1 MLTFAKR
8 YRMSYSKAVIIW
20 LWIGLFMVFM
30 QIIIGG
36 VTRLTGSGLSIT
48 KWEIVTGTI
57 PPINQAQWE
66 AEFELYKKTPQY
78 EKINDGMTLRS
89 FKFIF
94 FWEYFHRLWA
104 RTMGFVFLFPFLYFL
119 FRKQIDKP
127 VIIDLSRV
135 IFFAALAAIFGWIMV
150 ASGLVNRPW
159 VNAYKLSIHLGI
171 GFAVFGALL
180 WTIFKAQL
188 QEHIGS
194 NNSRFKRDSKLF
206 IYLLIIQILLGG
218 MMSGMKAGL
227 FYPTWPLID
236 GGLFPM
242 VLFEASKW
250 SVDNLVNYDQDLFM
264 SGLIQSLHRTLA
276 YIVFIYGLVI
286 AWRYRKVVKYS
297 LSVYFLLI
305 ILCAQVLLGIL
316 TLINSIGSVPVL
328 LGVLHQGVGIIL
340 FGAALYFVFINKNDK
355 SENIQKI

>member
-1 MLTFAKR
+1 MN
-8 YRMSYSKAVIIW
+8 YSKAVIIW

-57 PPINQAQWE
+57 PPVSKAQWE
-66 AEFELYKKTPQY
+66 EEFNLYKETPQY
-78 EKINDGMTLRS
+78 QKINEGMTLAS

-104 RTMGFVFLFPFLYFL
+104 RAMGFVFLFPFVFFL
-119 FRKQIDKP
+119 LRKKIDK
-127 VIIDLSRV
+127 VLVFDLLRV
-135 IFFAALAAIFGWIMV
+135 IFFAILAAVFGWIMV
-150 ASGLVNRPW
+150 ASGLINRPW

-171 GFAVFGALL
+171 GCAVFGALL
-180 WTIFKAQL
+180 WTIFRAQFNG
-188 QEHIGS
+188 HIGGIDQS
-194 NNSRFKRDSKLF
+194 FKRAANLF

-236 GGLFPM
+236 GGVFPD
-242 VLFEASKW
+242 VIFEAKQW
-250 SVDNLVNYDQDLFM
+250 SVDNLVNYDQNLFM
-264 SGLIQSLHRTLA
+264 SALIQSLHRTVA

-286 AWRYRKVVKYS
+286 AWRFRSHVKFQSS
-297 LSVYFLLI
+297 LYVLVIVLFI
-305 ILCAQVLLGIL
+305 QVLLGIF
-316 TLINSIGSVPVL
+316 TLINCIGSIPVL
-328 LGVLHQGVGIIL
+328 FGVLHQGFGIIL
-340 FGAALYFVFINKNDK
+340 LGVGLYFVFINKYK
-355 SENIQKI
+355 IAENT